1 VRWRQFVGH
10 APGAVLR
17 GVFVVIVWTT
27 LLTRPVHAASLFDP
41 ALRFRT
47 IPTEHF
53 VIYFHQGAEP
63 LARRLAALAE
73 ETWMALWR
81 PLGVQPPP
89 RTHVVLVDQSELAN
103 GSATPVPYNTVIVTT
118 AWPAGYEVIGEIDDW
133 LRLVFTHEFTHI
145 VHLDRSEGWAR
156 AIRRL
161 FGRMPIGFPNL
172 YLPTWQIEGLA
183 TYEESALTGQGR
195 LHAGDFG
202 AVLREAAR
210 QHVLEPIDR
219 VNGGLTDWPEGNAP
233 YAYGLGFHQYLAD
246 RFGADTLAQLADA
259 TARRVPFT
267 ASRVFKRV
275 YGASLG
281 TLWHEYERSLLD
293 NAPAAPPDTATV
305 RLTHH
310 GFVVSGPRFD
320 RFASETS
327 GAEIVYSI
335 RTPHGFPALE
345 RVAVDVGTPAM
356 TVRARPKQLTRRYL
370 GSTTAVGRE
379 DLYFDQQE
387 LHRNVALYSDLFA
400 LSRATGRVRRLTSG
414 ARLLDPDLSPDGRTL
429 VAVQDRAGQR
439 NLVLVRL
446 KPDTTGASSV
456 RLKPDTAGASS
467 VNNGRNVPIE
477 TLIAEPET
485 QFNAPRWSPDGRSI
499 AVERHQL
506 GGLSE
511 IVTVDVATKA
521 IHTVTPYRS
530 VRAVT
535 AAWRPDGRALVAAV
549 APRDQPFNLYEFPI
563 DDPLQGLHARPLTAT
578 TGGATWPD
586 ISPDGKTI
594 VFVGYTVDGFDLFS
608 MPYPVSGEARPPRDV
623 QSAQTRAAE
632 LEPLDHEPRPYSPWP
647 TLRPTSW
654 TPIVE
659 GDSTQFRVG
668 AATAGFDVLGYHAYG
683 ASASWLVSGPAA
695 AEKPGAA
702 TPDWTL
708 FYAYDRWRPTVWAA
722 ASSAT
727 SFFSG
732 PPTASGTTSNATLR
746 ERRLEAGVLLPIR
759 HVRVSHLA
767 TVSFLTGVD
776 DYKLPDG
783 TISRDRRA
791 VRGGWATSSAHTYG
805 YSISS
810 ESGVTVGATAE
821 RVPRRLG
828 SFGDA
833 TTFTAD
839 ARAYVPG
846 LGRHHVVALRGA
858 AGVSTGDIDI
868 RRNFHLGGALPNASV
883 IDLGRNAISLLR
895 GFGSDTFAG
904 NHVALVNA
912 DYRWPLWRPQRG
924 AGTWPVMLHTVHA
937 AGFADAGHAW
947 TGAFRTSAVKTSVG
961 AELSADVVAGY
972 FFRFTSTMGV
982 AWGHDGSGTIR
993 DRATIYARI
1002 GHAF

>member
-1 VRWRQFVGH
+1 M
-10 APGAVLR
+10 L
-17 GVFVVIVWTT
+17 TT
-27 LLTRPVHAASLFDP
+27 LLGSPLHAASLFDP

-73 ETWMALWR
+73 ETWMALRR
-81 PLGVQPPP
+81 PLGVQPPA

-118 AWPAGYEVIGEIDDW
+118 AWPAGYEFIGDTDDW

-183 TYEESALTGQGR
+183 TYEESAVTDQGR

-202 AVLREAAR
+202 AVLREGAR
-210 QHVLEPIDR
+210 QRALEPIDR
-219 VNGGLTDWPEGNAP
+219 VNGGLTDWPEGQAP

-246 RFGADTLAQLADA
+246 RFGAGTLAELADA

-275 YGASLG
+275 YGESLG
-281 TLWHEYERSLLD
+281 TLWQEYERSLLD
-293 NAPAAPPDTATV
+293 NAPAAVPNTGIV

-310 GFVVSGPRFD
+310 GFAVSGPRFD
-320 RFASETS
+320 RFASDPFA
-327 GAEIVYSI
+327 AEIVYSV
-335 RTPHGFPALE
+335 RTPHGFPALQ
-345 RVAVDVGTPAM
+345 RLVIDVTAPAM
-356 TVRARPKQLTRRYL
+356 TARAPLKELTRRYL
-370 GSTTAVGRE
+370 GSTTAIGRDE
-379 DLYFDQQE
+379 LYFDQQE
-387 LHRNVALYSDLFA
+387 LHRNVALYSDLYA
-400 LSRATGRVRRLTSG
+400 LSRATGRVRRLTSA

-446 KPDTTGASSV
+446 KPDTTAALPV
-456 RLKPDTAGASS
+456 RLKPDTTGTGGTNTIGALGSPVEPGFS
-467 VNNGRNVPIE
+467 RTPPIE
-477 TLIAEPET
+477 TLTAEPET
-485 QFNAPRWSPDGRSI
+485 QFNAPRWSPDGKSI

-511 IVTVDVATKA
+511 IVIVDVATKA
-521 IHTVTPYRS
+521 IHTVTPYRG
-530 VRAVT
+530 VRVVT

-563 DDPLQGLHARPLTAT
+563 DDPLQALHARPLTAT

-594 VFVGYTVDGFDLFS
+594 VFVGYTIDGFDLFS
-608 MPYPVSGEARPPRDV
+608 MPYPVPGEARPPINV
-623 QSAQTRAAE
+623 RAPERTGSGE

-654 TPIVE
+654 TPIAE

-695 AEKPGAA
+695 AEKPGAP
-702 TPDWTL
+702 TPDWT
-708 FYAYDRWRPTVWAA
+708 FSYAYARWQPTLWVA

-746 ERRLEAGVLLPIR
+746 ERRLEAGVLLPMR

-767 TVSFLTGVD
+767 MVSFLTGVD
-776 DYKLPDG
+776 DYTLPEG

-791 VRGGWATSSAHTYG
+791 VRAGWATSSTHTYG

-821 RVPRRLG
+821 RVPRSLG

-839 ARAYVPG
+839 TRAYLPG
-846 LGRHHVVALRGA
+846 LGSHHVLALRGA
-858 AGVSTGDIDI
+858 AGVSTGDVDI
-868 RRNFHLGGALPNASV
+868 RRNFHLGGALPNPSV

-924 AGTWPVMLHTVHA
+924 TGTWPVMLHTVHA
-937 AGFADAGHAW
+937 AGFVDAGHTW
-947 TGAFRTSAVKTSVG
+947 TGAFRGSAVKTSVG
-961 AELSADVVAGY
+961 AELSADVVAAY
-972 FFRFTSTMGV
+972 FFRFTSTVGI
-982 AWGHDGSGTIR
+982 AWGHDGSGTVR